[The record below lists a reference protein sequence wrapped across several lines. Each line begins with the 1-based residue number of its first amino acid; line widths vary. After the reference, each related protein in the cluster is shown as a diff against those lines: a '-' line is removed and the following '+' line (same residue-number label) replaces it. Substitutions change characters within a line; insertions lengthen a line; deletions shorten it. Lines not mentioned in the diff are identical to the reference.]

1 MIAIR
6 EIVLSRSALSI
17 AVFTSLLVTTV
28 AITVGAV
35 IRIDR
40 FMLNANDS
48 RGMPLTVMTTV
59 ATGVTIAGLG
69 TCAVLKL

>member
-1 MIAIR
+1 MIAVR

-35 IRIDR
+35 IRIHR

-48 RGMPLTVMTTV
+48 RGMPLAVMTTV